1 MLMSVGDLPLLNRH
15 REVDWW
21 CVCVGG
27 EMVDGMQET
36 EGKTVTGIHNK

>member
-21 CVCVGG
+21 CVCVG